1 MKNQGNQFEK
11 EQTIVNATSA
21 SLLQESLNDSNLQS
35 TQQPKNK
42 NLSDRLKNFLEN
54 LDMSFRRID
63 AGLM

>member
-11 EQTIVNATSA
+11 EQTIVNANSA

-35 TQQPKNK
+35 REQPKNK

>member
-11 EQTIVNATSA
+11 ELTIVNATSA

-35 TQQPKNK
+35 REQPKNK

>member
-21 SLLQESLNDSNLQS
+21 SLLQESFNDSNLQS